1 MSSSNIVDSLKFKY
15 NEYSRRDSQQFE
27 KQVKKALEDMYSE
40 INTTNI
46 RKSFFR
52 RRDLLK
58 MDETAEKEDVK
69 KPDPETEK

>member
-1 MSSSNIVDSLKFKY
+1 MK
-15 NEYSRRDSQQFE
+15 R
-27 KQVKKALEDMYSE
+27 ALEDMYSE
-40 INTTNI
+40 FNTTNI

-58 MDETAEKEDVK
+58 LDETTEKEDDK